1 MCLKIF
7 IEVISLI
14 YIGKEFQ
21 SFAPAYLNVVWPIL
35 LFTFRTRKGSDKNG
49 KSERRS
55 RRERRWRKNKWKR
68 RISEKEQGGKKE
80 KEDGED
86 EMTRRASINAEKLKM
101 NTHLFSKVII
111 SKNAKY
117 KFDPS

>member
-35 LFTFRTRKGSDKNG
+35 LLTRMEKAKGEVEG
-49 KSERRS
+49 KEGG
-55 RRERRWRKNKWKR
+55 E
-68 RISEKEQGGKKE
+68 RISEKEE
-80 KEDGED
+80 
-86 EMTRRASINAEKLKM
+86 
-101 NTHLFSKVII
+101 
-111 SKNAKY
+111 
-117 KFDPS
+117 